1 MSKGL
6 IITDTIDITVK
17 DKSKFTFD
25 SFYKTTDSKKGS
37 SIINKDSSTKMYG
50 PVYAILSTS
59 AKDINSRNYSYD
71 SLKQNVI
78 NHDWTNYSRPLLRHH
93 NLEDGT
99 SCGRIDKSFFY
110 DHSTKEVTAEFSDS
124 KLKKDVLDYFES
136 KGAFDKGTAS
146 TIVEL
151 SVDEY
156 TYERMKNGLD
166 NTVSQSSMMSK
177 ATCNICGKDY
187 FDGCQHIAGKSYD
200 IEDGDNT
207 VQKTCILQCSDF
219 YPVELSIVN
228 CPGNDSSITYVP
240 NYAKTS
246 SSDSNDNEPLN
257 DDKEPE
263 ITNKDN
269 KDKNNKMED
278 SMFKDL
284 LKDAL
289 LKNAVEA
296 FKDEKTTE
304 LFNKVFDS
312 LETEEQVS
320 AFKDFLN
327 MTIEKIKE
335 ASDVKEEENELA
347 DDKEVEEKSISKDE
361 EELEIPE
368 EKPEEAQD
376 KEEKKPVA
384 DDKTQVS
391 NLENTF
397 ATLKTKSTTDEKHL
411 KKVNAILANL

>member
-1 MSKGL
+1 
-6 IITDTIDITVK
+6 
-17 DKSKFTFD
+17 
-25 SFYKTTDSKKGS
+25 
-37 SIINKDSSTKMYG
+37 
-50 PVYAILSTS
+50 
-59 AKDINSRNYSYD
+59 
-71 SLKQNVI
+71 
-78 NHDWTNYSRPLLRHH
+78 
-93 NLEDGT
+93 
-99 SCGRIDKSFFY
+99 
-110 DHSTKEVTAEFSDS
+110 
-124 KLKKDVLDYFES
+124 
-136 KGAFDKGTAS
+136 
-146 TIVEL
+146 
-151 SVDEY
+151 
-156 TYERMKNGLD
+156 
-166 NTVSQSSMMSK
+166 
-177 ATCNICGKDY
+177 
-187 FDGCQHIAGKSYD
+187 
-200 IEDGDNT
+200 
-207 VQKTCILQCSDF
+207 
-219 YPVELSIVN
+219 
-228 CPGNDSSITYVP
+228 
-240 NYAKTS
+240 
-246 SSDSNDNEPLN
+246 
-257 DDKEPE
+257 
-263 ITNKDN
+263 
-269 KDKNNKMED
+269 
-278 SMFKDL
+278 MFKDL

-335 ASDVKEEENELA
+335 ASDVKEEENELV

>member
-6 IITDTIDITVK
+6 IITDTIDLTIK

-25 SFYKTTDSKKGS
+25 SFYKTNDSKKNS
-37 SIINKDSSTKMYG
+37 SIVNKDFSTKMYG

-59 AKDINSRNYSYD
+59 AKDINFRNYSYD

-93 NLEDGT
+93 NLYDGT

-110 DHSTKEVTAEFSDS
+110 DHSTKETISEFEGTQ
-124 KLKKDVLDYFES
+124 LKKDVLEYFES

-166 NTVSQSSMMSK
+166 NTVSQSSMMGK

-187 FDGCQHIAGKSYD
+187 FDVNCTHIAGQSYD
-200 IEDGDNT
+200 VEEGDKT

-240 NYAKTS
+240 SYSKTS
-246 SSDSNDNEPLN
+246 NSSDLSNESTIEDSHIN
-257 DDKEPE
+257 
-263 ITNKDN
+263 IQTNKDDDEN
-269 KDKNNKMED
+269 KNNKMED
-278 SMFKDL
+278 LMFKDL
-284 LKDAL
+284 LKSTL
-289 LKNAVEA
+289 LNNTVTA
-296 FKDEKTTE
+296 FEDEKITE
-304 LFNKVFDS
+304 PFNKVFDS
-312 LETEEQVS
+312 LETEEQVT
-320 AFKDFLN
+320 AFKDFLDA
-327 MTIEKIKE
+327 TFAKLKE
-335 ASDVKEEENELA
+335 ISD
-347 DDKEVEEKSISKDE
+347 SIQE
-361 EELEIPE
+361 EIPE
-368 EKPEEAQD
+368 EVPDEKTEPALEVEDEEEVPEVEN
-376 KEEKKPVA
+376 KLEEKPTV
-384 DDKTQVS
+384 DDKAHVT

-397 ATLKTKSTTDEKHL
+397 ATAKLMSTKDKTHI
-411 KKVNAILANL
+411 KKVNAMLENL